1 MVDFESAVRCLTS
14 PIFNSLFIDFS
25 PKQIQ
30 LSPHRTHL
38 YLAFGEKKLCYTV
51 LNGISWAKKSIVR
64 DGKMK
69 CSATNTSFKDDH
81 KPSHLSPPFKW
92 SATGKMS

>member
-38 YLAFGEKKLCYTV
+38 YLAFGEKKTV
-51 LNGISWAKKSIVR
+51 LHSIKRYQLGEKINRERREDEVFCDKHIIQR
-64 DGKMK
+64 
-69 CSATNTSFKDDH
+69 
-81 KPSHLSPPFKW
+81 
-92 SATGKMS
+92 